1 MDSRHV
7 GYLMKG
13 INDKLKVSADNNLK
27 NHKLTL
33 TQSRVLAFLNSR
45 GSIAT
50 QKEIEEFLEVSHPT
64 VVGIVSRMEQ
74 NGHVTTWMDPENRR
88 NKMVQL
94 TEQARMIGTDMDS
107 MINAQEEMILKGLTP
122 EQIEELK
129 NMLLVIYKNLS

>member
-27 NHKLTL
+27 NHNLTL